1 MTLYMKLIFAT
12 HNDGK
17 VKEMTALLEGLSFE
31 VVSATDAGV
40 PEDIEED
47 MPTFEGNA
55 LKKARYVVEKTK
67 KWAIADDSGICIQ
80 ALDGAPGVHSA
91 RWAGEDASREKLSE
105 YTLEK
110 MRDIPEEKRACQ
122 FESALAIVSPE
133 GGEWVFHGMVRG
145 SVALEERGMPRP
157 NLPYDTIFI
166 PEGETRTFAEMTDA
180 EKNSMSHRGRAFAQA
195 REFLSTLL

>member
-1 MTLYMKLIFAT
+1 MKLIFAT

-17 VKEMTALLEGLSFE
+17 VKEMAALLEGLPFE
-31 VVSATDAGV
+31 VISATDAGV

-55 LKKARYVVEKTK
+55 LKKARYVSQKTK
-67 KWAIADDSGICIQ
+67 KWAIADDSGISIK

-91 RWAGEDASREKLSE
+91 RWGGEDVPREQLAG
-105 YTLEK
+105 YTLRK

-145 SVALEERGMPRP
+145 SVAPEERGMPRA

-166 PEGETRTFAEMTDA
+166 PEGDTRTFAEMTDV
-180 EKNSMSHRGRAFAQA
+180 EKNSMSHRGRAFTQA
-195 REFLSTLL
+195 REFLSAVL

>member
-1 MTLYMKLIFAT
+1 MKLIFAT

-17 VKEMTALLEGLSFE
+17 IKEMTALLEGLPFQ
-31 VVSATDAGV
+31 VVSATSAGV

-47 MPTFEGNA
+47 ALTFEGNA
-55 LKKARYVVEKTK
+55 LKKARYVVKKTG
-67 KWAIADDSGICIQ
+67 KWAIADDSGICIK
-80 ALDGAPGVHSA
+80 ALDGAPGVQSA
-91 RWAGEDASREKLSE
+91 RWGGENVGREQLAE
-105 YTLEK
+105 YTLRK
-110 MRDIPEEKRACQ
+110 MRDISEEKRQAQ

-166 PEGETRTFAEMTDA
+166 PEGDTRTFAEMSDS
-180 EKNSMSHRGRAFAQA
+180 EKNSMSHRGRAFMQA
-195 REFLSTLL
+195 REFLSTLQE